1 MLLLLLQQAK
11 VVHSTLITSW
21 FTHSVKKILK
31 FPKETL
37 EVMIALSL
45 EEIVMSSILE
55 EWVQDVTVTTSMD

>member
-1 MLLLLLQQAK
+1 M
-11 VVHSTLITSW
+11 VHSILITSW

-37 EVMIALSL
+37 EAMIALSP